1 MFRERPAPT
10 PSDVMESTP
19 IHCKGET
26 IRDRSSRLSTIL
38 PYPSAAPNTGAT
50 IAGKPMGPPAVIP
63 RDRRQTFA
71 PKETQNRF
79 AAELDGFEV
88 HSLGRTTFQP
98 EDLSNTYECSARR
111 ETFVKLGSNADS
123 WTPQR
128 MTEERVVRRTWR
140 SDENSLL
147 PGLQPQFAQPDL
159 MEESELEQ
167 GDHDGSF
174 QLGSFAL
181 SPPREKAE
189 VPVAAVTE
197 KATVTMAPQGTTADV
212 PPLIVVEACKDEPLN
227 LIVNS
232 KGRQPS
238 VYQPEVSDIR

>member
-1 MFRERPAPT
+1 
-10 PSDVMESTP
+10 
-19 IHCKGET
+19 
-26 IRDRSSRLSTIL
+26 
-38 PYPSAAPNTGAT
+38 
-50 IAGKPMGPPAVIP
+50 MGPPAVIP

-88 HSLGRTTFQP
+88 HGLGRTTFQP

-159 MEESELEQ
+159 MEESELEPE
-167 GDHDGSF
+167 DHDGSF

-197 KATVTMAPQGTTADV
+197 KATVTEDV
-212 PPLIVVEACKDEPLN
+212 PRIVVETCKDEPLN